1 MKISIKQNQSGASAI
16 MFAMVFIIVISL
28 ISLGFATLARRDQR
42 ATLDK
47 NLSSEAQ
54 LVAESGV
61 NSVVS
66 YVKSKGTSAKPN
78 ADCNP
83 TNEVTTDGFV
93 NPSFGADGPK
103 ITCITWDTT
112 PNEAVKTL
120 APYETWSFVD
130 PNPSGRTII
139 SFSSDYGSTYSI
151 DGGLAGRLSALPSL
165 QADKLPIIKVAE
177 VTQQEI
183 TETQYP
189 KVEIFYLVPNK
200 SGNNVTPVELQDY
213 TGGANTTDINTN
225 GNASVYGIE
234 CSDVCIARI
243 SQYPFPKQGGGGA
256 PRMFFFQ
263 VIGANKANITYQNA
277 DSTWTIVPDGVK
289 GIQTKVDVNAQA
301 QDQSKRLVS
310 YISMQ
315 QQTWQPWFAALS
327 NGLCKDIKVDGNNNA
342 GIIESNSCPTN

>member
-1 MKISIKQNQSGASAI
+1 MKISINKNQSGASAI

-28 ISLGFATLARRDQR
+28 LSLGFATLARKDQR

-66 YVKSKGTSAKPN
+66 YVKAKGTSAKPN
-78 ADCNP
+78 SDCNP

-130 PNPSGRTII
+130 ELSTGNNEITITA
-139 SFSSDYGSTYSI
+139 DTATNGGYGST
-151 DGGLAGRLSALPSL
+151 GRLTGLPGLVSG
-165 QADKLPIIKVAE
+165 KLPIIKVAE
-177 VTQQEI
+177 VSGTDI
-183 TETQYP
+183 TNTTNA
-189 KVEIFYLVPNK
+189 KVEVFYLVPA
-200 SGNNVTPVELQDY
+200 NNNNDATTSVNLNDGTGAVTDK
-213 TGGANTTDINTN
+213 NTN
-225 GNASVYGIE
+225 GNGSAYGIN
-234 CSDVCIARI
+234 CSNKNICKVSIVG
-243 SQYPFPKQGGGGA
+243 YPTPENA
-256 PRMFFFQ
+256 SNRMYFFQ
-263 VIGANKANITYQNA
+263 VIGDVPATLTYTNF
-277 DSTWTIVPDGVK
+277 DSMTGKSAELK

-342 GIIESNSCPTN
+342 GIIQSNSCPTN

>member
-1 MKISIKQNQSGASAI
+1 MKISINKNQSGASAI

-28 ISLGFATLARRDQR
+28 LSLGFATLARRDQR

-66 YVKSKGTSAKPN
+66 YVKSKGSSSIGN
-78 ADCNP
+78 SSCSP
-83 TNEVTTDGFV
+83 TNAVISDGFV
-93 NPSFGADGPK
+93 NPSFGTDGPK

-130 PNPSGRTII
+130 EQSTGRNEITITADT
-139 SFSSDYGSTYSI
+139 STTGGYGLSP
-151 DGGLAGRLSALPSL
+151 GRLAGLPGLVSG
-165 QADKLPIIKVAE
+165 KLPIIKVAE
-177 VTQQEI
+177 VSGVDI
-183 TETQYP
+183 TNTANA
-189 KVEIFYLVPNK
+189 KVEVFYLVPA
-200 SGNNVTPVELQDY
+200 NNNNGATTSIDLSDY
-213 TGGANTTDINTN
+213 IGAAADKNTN
-225 GNASVYGIE
+225 GNAAAYGIN
-234 CSDVCIARI
+234 CSDDTCKISIAGF
-243 SQYPFPKQGGGGA
+243 PFPGSL
-256 PRMFFFQ
+256 PSNRMFFFQ
-263 VIGANKANITYQNA
+263 VIGDVPATITYTNYDWA
-277 DSTWTIVPDGVK
+277 TGKSAELK